1 MSETETSKPKVTDVH
16 IRQWIKDQ
24 KHFGFEHIETNMF
37 LTFPKSHRVPVF
49 KFRYR
54 MGRDKKREI
63 MTIGAY
69 GKITLANAR
78 SMAKKFN
85 GQIANGISPKI
96 EIAKRKEEAARNNNI
111 VTMEK
116 LTADYFNAPVVQALK
131 RPNQIKWVLDHIN
144 SAMGKM
150 AVPDITRQHIDDML
164 KNDLKRGKPT
174 STNKLLE
181 ITKRMLDYAIKKQ
194 IIVINPATVYDK
206 TDAGGYQDS
215 RTRNLSRSELV
226 MLFKEM
232 SNIDGFTRQ
241 NYLAIKLLLLLC
253 VRKCEL
259 TQAPKSE
266 FNLEDSVWRLGYDD
280 RVTKTK
286 TPITIP
292 LSKQAISVLKELFE
306 LSGDSDYLFPARKS
320 QRQKSPY
327 INDGT
332 LNKALKEH
340 ITSLAPFT
348 VHDLRRTGR
357 TKLAELGIDDAIG
370 KGCLNHTL
378 KGVDKVYN
386 HSKDFEK
393 RQHALQTWANFL
405 ESCETGTDWNV
416 IPISRQA

>member
-116 LTADYFNAPVVQALK
+116 LTTDYFNTPKIQALK

-144 SAMGKM
+144 TAMGKM

-181 ITKRMLDYAIKKQ
+181 VTKRMLDYAIKKQ
-194 IIVINPATVYDK
+194 IITVNPATVYDK
-206 TDAGGYQDS
+206 TDAGGHQDT
-215 RTRNLSRSELV
+215 RTRNLSRAELV
-226 MLFKEM
+226 TLFKEM
-232 SNIDGFTRQ
+232 TSAKDLARE

-259 TQAPKSE
+259 TQALKSE
-266 FNLEDSVWRLGYDD
+266 FNLEDGVWRLGYDD
-280 RVTKTK
+280 RTTKTK

-292 LSKQAISVLKELFE
+292 LSKQATAALKELFK
-306 LSGDSDYLFPARKS
+306 LSGDSDYLLPSSKS

-327 INDGT
+327 INDGI
-332 LNKALKEH
+332 LNKLLKRH

-348 VHDLRRTGR
+348 VHDLRRTGK
-357 TKLAELGIDDAIG
+357 TKLQELGISNHISEQ
-370 KGCLNHTL
+370 CLNHTV
-378 KGVDKVYN
+378 KGIEKVYGQYN
-386 HSKDFEK
+386 FLEE
-393 RQHALQTWANFL
+393 RAAALQTWANYL
-405 ESCETGTDWNV
+405 ESCEAGTDWNV